1 MEPDIKSMT
10 LNKYLEYEADMERRS
25 WRNDRSKIIPT
36 KYEGAEFNSSN
47 RDKSVTFDF
56 SPYYEDAFFFAQ
68 PLNTPNT
75 HVDKKDFDLV
85 KILDDLFRTGD
96 ENLSICEQYVD
107 LEKEEAQVE
116 DDDDGNIY
124 DIWDITIED
133 VERIKQ
139 FLTPN
144 VPDEMD
150 EVIQPL
156 ISKPIHTTPP
166 KDDYV
171 APATKSSLDELL
183 EEFRDEIL
191 NVTMVHS
198 VIGKPEPFIYT
209 QPMSPLYGVIKSS
222 QSSTYPYKVGRDIT
236 SPECKEM
243 GFEVTLNCNYV
254 VKVLQST
261 EITT

>member
-10 LNKYLEYEADMERRS
+10 LNEYLEYEAEMERRS

-36 KYEGAEFNSSN
+36 KYEGAEFNSSH

-56 SPYYEDAFFFAQ
+56 SPYYEDAFVDKYYTLPPLLPCFRPSQPHNKRGYESPNTNNEFFAQ
-68 PLNTPNT
+68 PPNTPNT

-85 KILDDLFRTGD
+85 EILDDLFRTGA

-107 LEKEEAQVE
+107 LEKEGAQVE

-124 DIWDITIED
+124 DIWEITVED
-133 VERIKQ
+133 VERIRQ
-139 FLTPN
+139 FLMPN

-171 APATKSSLDELL
+171 APATKSILDELL

-191 NVTMVHS
+191 NVTMV
-198 VIGKPEPFIYT
+198 
-209 QPMSPLYGVIKSS
+209 
-222 QSSTYPYKVGRDIT
+222 
-236 SPECKEM
+236 
-243 GFEVTLNCNYV
+243 N
-254 VKVLQST
+254 
-261 EITT
+261 

>member
-10 LNKYLEYEADMERRS
+10 LNEYLEYEAEMERRS

-56 SPYYEDAFFFAQ
+56 SPYYEDAFTPQFFAQ

-96 ENLSICEQYVD
+96 ENLSICEQDVD

-116 DDDDGNIY
+116 DDDDEDTY
-124 DIWDITIED
+124 DIWDITVED
-133 VERIKQ
+133 VKRIRQ

-156 ISKPIHTTPP
+156 IPQPLHTTPP
-166 KDDYV
+166 NDDYE
-171 APATKSSLDELL
+171 ADFNLTKDIEELERL
-183 EEFRDEIL
+183 LAKNPLSHFTEIQ
-191 NVTMVHS
+191 VD
-198 VIGKPEPFIYT
+198 K
-209 QPMSPLYGVIKSS
+209 
-222 QSSTYPYKVGRDIT
+222 DIT
-236 SPECKEM
+236 SPECYTADLEHGLKHAVSSSYRANLGE
-243 GFEVTLNCNYV
+243 
-254 VKVLQST
+254 
-261 EITT
+261 